1 MNGNALEMAN
11 TASAANKVQK
21 PAETLCADFEPKKTP
36 TRPWYGLKRIAT
48 AARKKYPAKT
58 MN

>member
-1 MNGNALEMAN
+1 MKGNVLEMAK
-11 TASAANKVQK
+11 TASTPNTVQK
-21 PAETLCADFEPKKTP
+21 PAKNHCTDVEPKKTP

-48 AARKKYPAKT
+48 AARKKYPTKT